1 MVVGVCHIDLLIHDK
16 QSLKGKRQVLKK
28 LVDNVRNRFK
38 VSVAEVGSHELW
50 QRAELGVS
58 VVGSD
63 RAVINS
69 LLDKVLNFIEGLHL
83 VEIIDHQIE
92 LVNY

>member
-28 LVDNVRNRFK
+28 LVDNVRNRFN